1 MERELPREAWRTI
14 FRDMDATIERVLAH
28 GLTAESAWAK
38 IASYA
43 LAKQAEAAA
52 EQARKG

>member
-14 FRDMDATIERVLAH
+14 FREMDATIERVLAA

-43 LAKQAEAAA
+43 LARQSEAAV